1 MFVCLFFIL
10 FILIRRLHNSVQSFV
25 VAIVVQ
31 YYVMHSAFF
40 IFVLDGFIFYSA
52 YLKDFFNKE
61 DNKIDSADRA
71 IKQSCETIRN
81 NASWL
86 KRDQESLK
94 EFLKGQ

>member
-1 MFVCLFFIL
+1 MFVHL
-10 FILIRRLHNSVQSFV
+10 FILTKYLRNSVQSFV
-25 VAIVVQ
+25 VVVEQ
-31 YYVMHSAFF
+31 YHVMHSTSFR
-40 IFVLDGFIFYSA
+40 FVLDAFIFHSID
-52 YLKDFFNKE
+52 LKDFFNKE
-61 DNKIDSADRA
+61 DNKVDAADRA